1 MKEHIKRWKWLY
13 SFYLLTVINYFV
25 ANSYLNFIVILG
37 MILML
42 IMFYRATVDILYNGG
57 K

>member
-13 SFYLLTVINYFV
+13 SFYLLAVTNYFV
-25 ANSYLNFIVILG
+25 TNGYINFIVILG

-42 IMFYRATVDILYNGG
+42 IMFYRATVDRLYNGS

>member
-13 SFYLLTVINYFV
+13 SFYLLAVINYFV
-25 ANSYLNFIVILG
+25 TSSYLNFIVILG
-37 MILML
+37 IILML
-42 IMFYRATVDILYNGG
+42 IMFYRAVVDRLYNGG

>member
-13 SFYLLTVINYFV
+13 SFYLLAVINYLV
-25 ANSYLNFIVILG
+25 TNSYINFIVILG

-42 IMFYRATVDILYNGG
+42 IMFYRAMVDRLYNGS

>member
-1 MKEHIKRWKWLY
+1 MKQHIKRWKWLY
-13 SFYLLTVINYFV
+13 IFYLLTVINYFV
-25 ANSYLNFIVILG
+25 TNSYINFIVILG

-42 IMFYRATVDILYNGG
+42 IMFYRATVDRIYNGG

>member
-13 SFYLLTVINYFV
+13 SFYLLAVINYFV
-25 ANSYLNFIVILG
+25 TNSYINFIVILG

-42 IMFYRATVDILYNGG
+42 IMFYRVTVDRLYNGG